1 MVSEKAAHRRPLQPS
16 RVSRAPERQSWEE
29 RHIRVTFWIERTLR
43 EEVRR
48 AASTLGTSLTQF
60 IAQALRRAVD
70 EVS

>member
-1 MVSEKAAHRRPLQPS
+1 VVTDKAAHRRPPLAGRS
-16 RVSRAPERQSWEE
+16 AGVPEGQSWEE

-48 AASTLGTSLTQF
+48 AAKTLGTSLTQF
-60 IAQALRRAVD
+60 IAQALRRAVE